1 MENLKNKIKNTLK
14 EFDSVKDTKNTE
26 DKLKDTIDAV
36 KRTLNVDDKE
46 AKHVV
51 QGMYSGEAHKDMNE
65 VDDDLGKNKSSKPN
79 PWAICTASVGRDDKE
94 KYEACV
100 VKIKKQYNINEDSD
114 GSNNY
119 MFWQNLK
126 TMKHSIDELL
136 TMNQVEVDKML
147 ANGHAWAVD
156 HIATSSDDIE
166 EVYHFIEANC
176 TGCVGKVK
184 KVGEDSIVEN
194 VKPKMTKGDL
204 EKLIQNKK

>member
-1 MENLKNKIKNTLK
+1 MENLKNKIKSTLK

-65 VDDDLGKNKSSKPN
+65 VEGDES
-79 PWAICTASVGRDDKE
+79 
-94 KYEACV
+94 
-100 VKIKKQYNINEDSD
+100 
-114 GSNNY
+114 SNNY

-136 TMNQVEVDKML
+136 TMNQAEVDKML